1 MVFIRRAHGRPSR
14 LGILAGSFNP
24 VTIAHLNLAGAARNR
39 CDEVVFVLPRVFPHK
54 RYSGASLEQRLELLG
69 LALGGEPRFSLAV
82 SDAGLFVEIANE
94 CREAYGPDVRLSFLC
109 GRDAAERIA
118 GWDYGGSGVFVD
130 MLRQF
135 DLLVARRNGEY
146 EPPAEFSAAMER
158 LDVPGGFDAVSATEV
173 RNRIARG
180 EDWHHLVPAGVQA
193 RVREI
198 YGRDA
203 STDSD

>member
-1 MVFIRRAHGRPSR
+1 
-14 LGILAGSFNP
+14 
-24 VTIAHLNLAGAARNR
+24 
-39 CDEVVFVLPRVFPHK
+39 
-54 RYSGASLEQRLELLG
+54 
-69 LALGGEPRFSLAV
+69 
-82 SDAGLFVEIANE
+82 
-94 CREAYGPDVRLSFLC
+94 
-109 GRDAAERIA
+109 
-118 GWDYGGSGVFVD
+118 

-158 LDVPGGFDAVSATEV
+158 LDVPGGLDSVSATEV

-180 EDWHHLVPAGVQA
+180 EDWHHLVPSGIQA

-203 STDSD
+203 STGSD